1 MFIKNIS
8 LINYRNYEK
17 QSAEFINGKNIV
29 YGKNAQGKTN
39 LLEAIYLFSSAKSHR
54 RAADTE
60 LIRKGSDFL
69 RIKAEFFSNE
79 RDYTA
84 EISITNQKKKLI
96 RLNGIPL
103 KKRSEL
109 LGVFKCIIFSP
120 EELNLIKGAPEMR
133 RNFLDMSISSLKP
146 AYYGILK
153 KYYKILKQK
162 NSLLKKIYCNPS
174 LEKTI
179 SVWNEELAYAAA
191 AVMIYRNE
199 FLSLL
204 SQSAAREHLEI
215 SNGAES
221 LNINYVPNTPSDLF
235 EDINNLKDR
244 VLENIKRKSEAEK
257 TVGASLVG
265 IHRDDIEFLIDGD
278 DAKIY
283 SSQGQQRTAVIS
295 IKSAQTEIIKDIL
308 GEYPVLLLDDVMSE
322 LDEQRKN
329 FLYKKTSGK
338 QVIITGTE
346 KETGDMSGNK
356 LFKIEN
362 GTIREK

>member
-1 MFIKNIS
+1 
-8 LINYRNYEK
+8 
-17 QSAEFINGKNIV
+17 
-29 YGKNAQGKTN
+29 
-39 LLEAIYLFSSAKSHR
+39 
-54 RAADTE
+54 
-60 LIRKGSDFL
+60 
-69 RIKAEFFSNE
+69 
-79 RDYTA
+79 
-84 EISITNQKKKLI
+84 
-96 RLNGIPL
+96 
-103 KKRSEL
+103 
-109 LGVFKCIIFSP
+109 
-120 EELNLIKGAPEMR
+120 
-133 RNFLDMSISSLKP
+133 
-146 AYYGILK
+146 
-153 KYYKILKQK
+153 
-162 NSLLKKIYCNPS
+162 
-174 LEKTI
+174 
-179 SVWNEELAYAAA
+179 
-191 AVMIYRNE
+191 MIYRNE